1 MSKKYI
7 YSEAKII
14 KEFLGNILTNI
25 IANKH
30 SNIVRDIIKNDPI
43 VKRYNQEVQ
52 VATDK
57 DMKRI
62 EHKRKQDTDYNNRI
76 KRLRKKATKLT

>member
-57 DMKRI
+57 AMKRI
-62 EHKRKQDTDYNNRI
+62 EQKRKQDPDYDNRI
-76 KRLRKKATKLT
+76 KRLRKQASKLT